1 MQVYKCFFRIL
12 EKQKGQ
18 IIMYLCIFLTLSMIM
33 AMQGAENKG
42 SEFVAENYS
51 FSVFDE
57 DNSAISK

>member
-42 SEFVAENYS
+42 SEFVA
-51 FSVFDE
+51 
-57 DNSAISK
+57 